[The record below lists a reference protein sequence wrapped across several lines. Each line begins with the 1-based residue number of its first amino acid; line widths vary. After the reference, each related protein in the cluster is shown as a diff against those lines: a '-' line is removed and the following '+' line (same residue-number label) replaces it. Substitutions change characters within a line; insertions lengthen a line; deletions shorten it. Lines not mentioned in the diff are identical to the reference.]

1 MLGWIHGFP
10 ATAHP
15 PRWRRGLP
23 WAPVWRSSPDWPVPT
38 PRIRRRNADDLT
50 ITAKDFRF
58 SPNRIE
64 VSRDDLLR
72 LTVKSEDV
80 AYGFTIDDYRV
91 SKRVPAGGS
100 VVLELRAGS
109 RRYVPLLLEHD
120 QRRPPPADARRAHRA
135 AAIVSRTKAHGSRLR
150 GQATTAQA
158 FR

>member
-1 MLGWIHGFP
+1 VSGTL
-10 ATAHP
+10 
-15 PRWRRGLP
+15 RRVVLTGLAAAAVVAALESARP
-23 WAPVWRSSPDWPVPT
+23 SAQDQAPERH
-38 PRIRRRNADDLT
+38 DLT

-100 VVLELRAGS
+100 VVLELRADREGTFPFYS
-109 RRYVPLLLEHD
+109 NMTS
-120 QRRPPPADARRAHRA
+120 DAR
-135 AAIVSRTKAHGSRLR
+135 HGQMR
-150 GQATTAQA
+150 GELVV
-158 FR
+158 RKK

>member
-1 MLGWIHGFP
+1 MSGTL
-10 ATAHP
+10 
-15 PRWRRGLP
+15 RRVVLTGLAAAAVVAALESARP
-23 WAPVWRSSPDWPVPT
+23 SAQDQAPERH
-38 PRIRRRNADDLT
+38 DLT

-100 VVLELRAGS
+100 VVLELRADREGTFPFYS
-109 RRYVPLLLEHD
+109 NMTS
-120 QRRPPPADARRAHRA
+120 DAR
-135 AAIVSRTKAHGSRLR
+135 HGQMR
-150 GQATTAQA
+150 GELVV
-158 FR
+158 RKK